1 MMQTEEIVAHVKD
14 WAVERVDSLSKEG
27 IRGVYDQLA
36 LIDEFHEWLDIN
48 EQDTLEIVTLDE
60 INADDYDDFV
70 DYMNDGIERG

>member
-1 MMQTEEIVAHVKD
+1 MQTEEIVAHVKD

>member
-1 MMQTEEIVAHVKD
+1 MQTEEIVAHVKD

-60 INADDYDDFV
+60 INEDDYDDFV

>member
-60 INADDYDDFV
+60 IKEDDYDDFV

>member
-1 MMQTEEIVAHVKD
+1 MQTEEIVAHVKD

-48 EQDTLEIVTLDE
+48 EQDTLEVVTLDE
-60 INADDYDDFV
+60 IKEDDYDDFV

>member
-1 MMQTEEIVAHVKD
+1 MQTEEIVAHVKD

-60 INADDYDDFV
+60 IKEDDYDDFV